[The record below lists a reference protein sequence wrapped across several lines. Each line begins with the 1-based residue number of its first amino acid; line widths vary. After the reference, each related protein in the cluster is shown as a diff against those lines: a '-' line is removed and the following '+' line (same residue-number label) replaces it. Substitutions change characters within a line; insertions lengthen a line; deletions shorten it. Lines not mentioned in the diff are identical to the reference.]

1 MFAKIVLISYQGFLA
16 FLADLWEIL
25 TQRLE
30 QYLTIRTI
38 SSKDSFL
45 REQYSLRLS
54 LIYHKRCIILL
65 DYGSHSLHP
74 SC

>member
-45 REQYSLRLS
+45 REQYSLRL
-54 LIYHKRCIILL
+54 
-65 DYGSHSLHP
+65 
-74 SC
+74 